1 VKKIGVRVAVMASSA
16 MMLLLSGGALFTKK

>member
-16 MMLLLSGGALFTKK
+16 MALLLSGGAFIIRK